1 MRILRCRWY
10 SLATG
15 ERCMSNGKSA
25 PPSGGAH
32 DRAEIEAVQERIA
45 RRLRDLKTFDP
56 SGIQDRWDTRL
67 EGVQKNVNKLV
78 GEAFGM
84 GTALYRQHAIGP
96 LDAALDAT
104 FGDRYTMQEFH
115 DEVRKAVTQASARLA
130 TVSKLLNER
139 LAAVESAP
147 AAAPESTA

>member
-10 SLATG
+10 SRTRG
-15 ERCMSNGKSA
+15 ESCMSNGNSA
-25 PPSGGAH
+25 PPSGGAR
-32 DRAEIEAVQERIA
+32 DRSEIEAVLERIA
-45 RRLRDLKTFDP
+45 RRVRELKTFDP
-56 SGIQDRWDTRL
+56 SGIQDRWDSRL

-78 GEAFGM
+78 SDAFGM

-115 DEVRKAVTQASARLA
+115 DEVRKAVKQASARLA
-130 TVSKLLNER
+130 AVSKLLSER
-139 LAAVESAP
+139 LEDAESA
-147 AAAPESTA
+147 